1 MDGLSIKV
9 KTTDGAEK
17 SYKLTPRI
25 IVAFEQQF
33 GAGMPKLLGEQQ
45 KIEHLYWLAWKAQQ
59 IDAQSGNGTP
69 VKLFG
74 NEYLDTLVS
83 VELDADS
90 SFESTATA

>member
-9 KTTDGAEK
+9 KTVDGVEA

-33 GAGMPKLLGEQQ
+33 GAGMPKLLWEQQ
-45 KIEHLYWLAWKAQQ
+45 KVEHIYWLAWKALQT
-59 IDAQSGNGTP
+59 NGVV

-74 NEYLDTLVS
+74 PEFLDTIAS
-83 VELDADS
+83 AELDADS

>member
-9 KTTDGAEK
+9 KTIDGVETF
-17 SYKLTPRI
+17 YKLTPRI
-25 IVAFEQQF
+25 IVAFEQNF

-45 KIEHLYWLAWKAQQ
+45 KVEHIYWLAWKCQQVAAQN
-59 IDAQSGNGTP
+59 SGGTP

-74 NEYLDTLVS
+74 PDYLDS
-83 VELDADS
+83 IASAELESDS

>member
-1 MDGLSIKV
+1 MDGLAIKV
-9 KTTDGAEK
+9 KTTDGVEA

-33 GAGMPKLLGEQQ
+33 GAGMPKLLGDQQ
-45 KIEHLYWLAWKAQQ
+45 KVEFIYWLAWKALQV
-59 IDAQSGNGTP
+59 NGHV

-74 NEYLDTLVS
+74 PEFLDTLVS
-83 VELDADS
+83 AELDTDN

>member
-1 MDGLSIKV
+1 MDGLAVKV
-9 KTTDGAEK
+9 KTTDGVEA

-25 IVAFEQQF
+25 IVAFEQNF

-45 KIEHLYWLAWKAQQ
+45 KVEYIYWLAWKAMQV
-59 IDAQSGNGTP
+59 NGLV

-74 NEYLDTLVS
+74 PEFLDTIVS
-83 VELDADS
+83 AELDSDN

>member
-1 MDGLSIKV
+1 MDGLAIKV
-9 KTTDGAEK
+9 KTTDGAEA

-25 IVAFEQQF
+25 IVAFEQNF

-45 KIEHLYWLAWKAQQ
+45 RIEHIYWLAWKAMQT
-59 IDAQSGNGTP
+59 NGQV

-74 NEYLDTLVS
+74 PDFLDTIVS
-83 VELDADS
+83 AELDADS

>member
-1 MDGLSIKV
+1 MDGLAVKV
-9 KTTDGAEK
+9 KTIDGNEV

-45 KIEHLYWLAWKAQQ
+45 KVEHIYWLAWKAMQT
-59 IDAQSGNGTP
+59 NGVV

-74 NEYLDTLVS
+74 PEFLDSIVS
-83 VELDADS
+83 AELDADS
-90 SFESTATA
+90 SFESTATV

>member
-1 MDGLSIKV
+1 MDGLAVKV
-9 KTTDGAEK
+9 KTVDGNEV

-45 KIEHLYWLAWKAQQ
+45 KVEHIYWLAWKAMQT
-59 IDAQSGNGTP
+59 NGVV

-74 NEYLDTLVS
+74 PEFLDSIVS
-83 VELDADS
+83 AELDADS
-90 SFESTATA
+90 SFESTATV

>member
-1 MDGLSIKV
+1 MDGLSVKV
-9 KTTDGAEK
+9 KMVDGLEA

-45 KIEHLYWLAWKAQQ
+45 KVEHIYWIAWKALQT
-59 IDAQSGNGTP
+59 NGVV
-69 VKLFG
+69 VKLFSP
-74 NEYLDTLVS
+74 EFLDTLVS
-83 VELDADS
+83 AELDADS

>member
-1 MDGLSIKV
+1 MDGLAVKV
-9 KTTDGAEK
+9 KTVDGNEV

-45 KIEHLYWLAWKAQQ
+45 KVEHIYWLAWKAMQT
-59 IDAQSGNGTP
+59 NGIV

-74 NEYLDTLVS
+74 PEFLDSIVS
-83 VELDADS
+83 AELDADS
-90 SFESTATA
+90 SFESTATV